1 MLTVESLVEELGL
14 TLATGEESAQASVR
28 WVHSTDLYDIAGL
41 LRGDEVLLTNGVGL
55 VGVDDAGRRLY
66 IRRLAERGVA
76 GLFFEVG
83 RTFAQVPLEM
93 VDEARPLG
101 FPVVELEPTLR
112 FTEVAEAVNS
122 ELIDGSVSPLIYA
135 LYIPRALSIGL

>member
-1 MLTVESLVEELGL
+1 MTLTVGDVLAHPSLR
-14 TLATGEESAQASVR
+14 SANPTVLSGQDSVDHSVR

-55 VGVDDAGRRLY
+55 VGVDEVGRRLY

-83 RTFAQVPLEM
+83 RTFARVPPEM

-101 FPVVELEPTLR
+101 CPVVELE
-112 FTEVAEAVNS
+112 
-122 ELIDGSVSPLIYA
+122 
-135 LYIPRALSIGL
+135 